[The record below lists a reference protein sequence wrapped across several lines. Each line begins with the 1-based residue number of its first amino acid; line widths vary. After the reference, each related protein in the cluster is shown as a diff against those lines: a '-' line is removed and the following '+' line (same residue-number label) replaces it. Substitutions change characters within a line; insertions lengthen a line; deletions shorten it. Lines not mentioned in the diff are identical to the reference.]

1 MILVFEWAN
10 AGPLDVYIKE
20 NRLTDLDRNLA
31 IEKIEVMTKMKV
43 VSIRSICRSIQPRI
57 FAR

>member
-1 MILVFEWAN
+1 MILVFDWAN

-43 VSIRSICRSIQPRI
+43 DPREAVSR
-57 FAR
+57 